1 MCHYQIAYCQW
12 RGGFRRFETWNFR
25 NFLAKKPASSQRTMS
40 SSALFLSSATP
51 VSGLPVVVFAP
62 ATPQIDSDAPP
73 ELDSRVSRVL
83 AEPIAN
89 PARARTVEEEAPM
102 DGRETAASVFFV
114 PFQVFHSMESN
125 SAPAN
130 AAPDLSDQV
139 AINERVR
146 SCIDLTLDSDV
157 EFNIVT
163 TDSED
168 RANGATTEEEDGV
181 NRGASTEDD
190 GEAYRAE
197 QRRILVE
204 KEIFCAQP
212 RDDDEVEPPQWPL
225 EQVVVVFGVEGIF
238 EAIRGRKPKPTKP
251 KVDWYKVG
259 RAPQAGSASARFKDR
274 YPVRR
279 GRAKR
284 DHGEMRE
291 LLSDNCE
298 DESAEEEPEESDGM
312 IDDTDSEEGYADFAM
327 MLAREREAEKKA
339 AEAAEKK
346 AAKAAEKKAAKKA
359 AKKTRVGVRIGNEGR
374 RLARSGRHSHRSP
387 CRSRFSPKRPSPGD
401 TPYLAGHEVSI
412 SGTRR
417 RPACLPI
424 VHLLCIVV

>member
-1 MCHYQIAYCQW
+1 
-12 RGGFRRFETWNFR
+12 
-25 NFLAKKPASSQRTMS
+25 MS
-40 SSALFLSSATP
+40 TPSALVRAPSTLDSD
-51 VSGLPVVVFAP
+51 LPVVVFAS

-89 PARARTVEEEAPM
+89 PARARTVEEAAPM
-102 DGRETAASVFFV
+102 DGRETAAPMFYVHFD
-114 PFQVFHSMESN
+114 VFHSLESN

-130 AAPDLSDQV
+130 AAPANAAPDQV
-139 AINERVR
+139 AISTERINAR
-146 SCIDLTLDSDV
+146 CRPCIDLTLDSDAEV
-157 EFNIVT
+157 EITSVT

-168 RANGATTEEEDGV
+168 RANGATTEEEDNV
-181 NRGASTEDD
+181 NRGATTEDD
-190 GEAYRAE
+190 GEDFRAQ

-204 KEIFCAQP
+204 RGIGCAQP